1 MVKSEAENVMEAG
14 FGGQTMEVRVS
25 SLWSDLLGIS
35 DFAGAVCK
43 WG

>member
-1 MVKSEAENVMEAG
+1 
-14 FGGQTMEVRVS
+14 MEVRVS

-43 WG
+43 WGWHHK